1 MMFWLSV
8 SFVAGF
14 VLGRINRPW
23 KSINKNEKTM
33 TGGGRMGLLE
43 TKAEF
48 LKNTGLI

>member
-1 MMFWLSV
+1 LQDSFWEELI
-8 SFVAGF
+8 GHGNQ
-14 VLGRINRPW
+14 LI
-23 KSINKNEKTM
+23 KNERMM